1 MDRKEIENLLD
12 QLDADGV
19 TDVRASPDGRRRAQF
34 LAGWRDYSERDRH
47 YVPSVLQR
55 LTWRNLGWR
64 LARLHHDPASVD
76 VLEVRDYH
84 DIAEQI
90 WWQRHP

>member
-1 MDRKEIENLLD
+1 MDRQKIENLLD
-12 QLDADGV
+12 QLEEDGV
-19 TDVRASPDGRRRAQF
+19 NDVRGNPNGRRRGQF
-34 LAGWRDYSERDRH
+34 LVGWRDYSERDRH
-47 YVPSVLQR
+47 YVRSVLRR

-64 LARLHHDPASVD
+64 LASLHHDPAGVD
-76 VLEVRDYH
+76 VLEIRDYY